1 MWKTIVLAFLGALLY
16 KSRDISIW
24 MQTPQQRKF
33 SFHLDFAKTF
43 YQINESLLPESLKDV
58 WVQTSLDAETHDWLE
73 TKARKSLWSTYY
85 MHYTGELLLKM
96 QYTITDVA
104 GIQGRDM
111 YVFSQET
118 FRKLLPAD
126 LKPKSIMDYGAGFG
140 TNTEKAMAVL
150 GLTPDSV
157 YTTEVSDSLIHVLQ
171 RRGFHTVSVAD
182 VHNGSYTMKFDF
194 IMCLNVLDR
203 VDEPKSLLKVLTES
217 IAPHGHLMLGVVLP
231 FCGGVERGTR
241 RYGKPTNPLAEMQGD
256 CPSSTTSRE
265 PVEKSLVRFVDRVLP
280 NFNLE
285 LLFATRVP
293 YFSSGDIY
301 SSWYLHTEFL
311 LTCKLKSERP
321 NEVDRVSSRR
331 WSPAPRTEDAAET
344 EL

>member
-1 MWKTIVLAFLGALLY
+1 M
-16 KSRDISIW
+16 
-24 MQTPQQRKF
+24 
-33 SFHLDFAKTF
+33 
-43 YQINESLLPESLKDV
+43 
-58 WVQTSLDAETHDWLE
+58 
-73 TKARKSLWSTYY
+73 
-85 MHYTGELLLKM
+85 
-96 QYTITDVA
+96 
-104 GIQGRDM
+104 
-111 YVFSQET
+111 
-118 FRKLLPAD
+118 
-126 LKPKSIMDYGAGFG
+126 
-140 TNTEKAMAVL
+140 
-150 GLTPDSV
+150 
-157 YTTEVSDSLIHVLQ
+157 
-171 RRGFHTVSVAD
+171 SVAD

-256 CPSSTTSRE
+256 CPSSTLSRE

-311 LTCKLKSERP
+311 LTCKQRCCFFQRWGGEGVGKLP
-321 NEVDRVSSRR
+321 NIWMDCSCRMSVSKLIF
-331 WSPAPRTEDAAET
+331 ATKG
-344 EL
+344 